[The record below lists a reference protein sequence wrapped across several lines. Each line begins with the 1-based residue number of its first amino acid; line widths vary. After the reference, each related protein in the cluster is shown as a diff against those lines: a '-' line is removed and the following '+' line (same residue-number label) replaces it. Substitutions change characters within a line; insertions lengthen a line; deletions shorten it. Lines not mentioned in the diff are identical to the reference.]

1 MAEERV
7 KIAVENGEAFLDGL
21 LEEGAKG
28 RNAILCHPHP
38 RYGGDMHNEVV
49 QKVRRTFATLGWT
62 TLRFNFRAAGVDD
75 AARGKRDAL
84 DLIEV
89 ATFMHSRSAGPID
102 LAGYSYGA
110 WAAMKAVRA
119 GLCPDSLV
127 LIAPPLD
134 FLSFEGLKPPEA
146 PTLITLGERDEFCS
160 QAALSSWLST
170 SAHPELQVE
179 ILPSVDHF
187 YRGAERELSEKI
199 KVFLA
204 RLA

>member
-7 KIAVENGEAFLDGL
+7 KIAVQNGEAFLEGL
-21 LEEGAKG
+21 WEEGAKG
-28 RNAILCHPHP
+28 RNVVLCHPHP
-38 RYGGDMHNEVV
+38 LYGGDMHNEVV
-49 QKVRRTFATLGWT
+49 QVMRRTFAMLGWT
-62 TLRFNFRAAGVDD
+62 TLRFNFRAGG
-75 AARGKRDAL
+75 AAQGKRDAL
-84 DLIEV
+84 DLLDV
-89 ATFMHSRSAGPID
+89 ATFLHSRSAGPID

-110 WAAMKAVRA
+110 WAAMEAVQA

-134 FLSFEGLKPPEA
+134 FLSFEGLKPLEA
-146 PTLITLGERDEFCS
+146 PTLITLGESDEFCS

-170 SAHPELQVE
+170 GPHPNLQVE

-187 YRGAERELSEKI
+187 YRGAERDLSEKI
-199 KVFLA
+199 KVFLD